1 MAEGTLGYILAAIGA
16 YMLGSIPFGILVAKA
31 LGATDPRTS
40 GSKNIGFTNVLR
52 VSGKKAGALTLI
64 GDIGKGVLAA
74 GSASS
79 LGAPHQWV
87 LIIALCV
94 VIGHI
99 FSIFLGLKG
108 GKGVATALGAVLG
121 IELLLGL
128 CLFGIWIGTV
138 LIFRYSS
145 GGALAAFASFP
156 ILAYALNGDIQ
167 LVLFSFAV
175 LGLIVYGHT
184 ENIVRLLK
192 GTEPK
197 MGQTSI

>member
-1 MAEGTLGYILAAIGA
+1 MAEETLGYVFAAIVA
-16 YMLGSIPFGILVAKA
+16 YILGSIPFGILVAKA

-52 VSGKKAGALTLI
+52 VSGKKAGALTLL

-74 GSASS
+74 GLASS
-79 LGAPHQWV
+79 LRAPHHWV

-94 VIGHI
+94 VLGHI
-99 FSIFLGLKG
+99 FSVFLRFKG

-121 IELLLGL
+121 IELILGL

-156 ILAYALNGDIQ
+156 ILAFFLNGDNQ
-167 LVLFSFAV
+167 LLLFSFAL

-184 ENIVRLLK
+184 ENIARLLK

-197 MGQTSI
+197 MGQTST